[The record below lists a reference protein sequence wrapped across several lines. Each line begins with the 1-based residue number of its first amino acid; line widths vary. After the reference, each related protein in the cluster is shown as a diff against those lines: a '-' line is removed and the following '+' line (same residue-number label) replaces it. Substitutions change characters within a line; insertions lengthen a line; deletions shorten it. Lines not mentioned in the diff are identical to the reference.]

1 MKITYVEAADT
12 WVISRVSKEKIDEA
26 NKIANRFNGH
36 GIKTIVVPDDF
47 EIEIGS
53 QPKTWKTA
61 NGIQKIVPPISQ
73 QYAPIPPTKVN
84 EQNVVD
90 SLRNVANTIEM
101 MKDDGSYAMFNQ
113 KELSLDTDKLCELL
127 KTSGINADITSVYG
141 DDTVQF
147 KALTIRRNNKKE
159 ESL

>member
-1 MKITYVEAADT
+1 MKITYVEVSDT

-26 NKIANRFNGH
+26 NKIANRFNGQ

-73 QYAPIPPTKVN
+73 QYEPIPPAKTHEQKVAR
-84 EQNVVD
+84 D
-90 SLRNVANTIEM
+90 LRHISNTIKM
-101 MKDDGSYAMFNQ
+101 MKDEGSYAVFNQ
-113 KELSLDTDKLCELL
+113 EYMSLDVDKLCELL
-127 KTSGINADITSVYG
+127 NASGIKADITSVYG
-141 DDTVQF
+141 DDTVQY
-147 KALTIRRNNKKE
+147 KSLTIRNK
-159 ESL
+159 